1 MSPVRSI
8 IASSRWLTAKDVVED
23 VPVFTLYLEN
33 ERIGDARL
41 ALRHLDTND
50 LRTCYLGTIETRLG
64 ELSLMVELPP
74 TEEAASHAVRDSASA
89 IRALDATAY
98 GFDGGRVTA
107 TFDGVTG
114 FWSVAVDGD
123 DVAVGLGRDDALAVA
138 HKQVES

>member
-8 IASSRWLTAKDVVED
+8 IAASRWLTAKDALAEI
-23 VPVFTLYLEN
+23 PVFSIYLSK
-33 ERIGDARL
+33 ERIGDARM
-41 ALRHLDTND
+41 ALHHLDSND

-64 ELSLMVELPP
+64 ELAVLVELPP

-89 IRALDATAY
+89 LRALDATAY
-98 GFDGGRVTA
+98 EFDGGRVVA
-107 TFDGVTG
+107 SLDSVTG

-123 DVAVGLGRDDALAVA
+123 DVSIGLCRDDALAVA